1 MAKHTEKEEVIID
14 VESAYDKTEQFFEDN
29 QKVIMGVVAALII
42 IIGGY
47 VGWKKFVVA
56 PQETEAASQ
65 MFRAEQYFQQD
76 SFRIALDG
84 KGQYPGF
91 LQIIDDYGMTD
102 AANLSKYYAGICYLH
117 LGEYENA
124 VEYLDKFSSDDEM
137 LSVIAVGATG
147 DAYMEL
153 GETDKAISKYLAAG
167 NDNSNKFTSPV
178 YLMKAAQA
186 MEASGDTEK
195 AMKLYERIEKEYPGT
210 NEGRAAEKYKARAQ
224 AAAVN

>member
-1 MAKHTEKEEVIID
+1 MAKVKENEEVIIN

-29 QKVIMGVVAALII
+29 QKIILGVVAAII
-42 IIGGY
+42 VIIGGY
-47 VGWKKFVVA
+47 VGYKKFIIA
-56 PQETEAASQ
+56 PKAAEAASQ

-91 LQIIDDYGMTD
+91 LQIIDDYSMTD
-102 AANLSKYYAGICYLH
+102 AANLSYYYAGVSYLH

-124 VEYLDKFSSDDEM
+124 IEYLGKFDSDDEV
-137 LSVIAVGATG
+137 LSVIAEGATG

-153 GETDKAISKYLAAG
+153 GETDKAISAYLEAADEK
-167 NDNSNKFTSPV
+167 NNKFTSPV

-186 MEASGDTEK
+186 LEGKGENEK
-195 AMKLYERIEKEYPGT
+195 AVKIYERLEKEFPT
-210 NEGRAAEKYKARAQ
+210 SNEGRAAEKYKARAK
-224 AAAVN
+224 ASL

>member
-1 MAKHTEKEEVIID
+1 MAKVKENEEVIIN

-29 QKVIMGVVAALII
+29 QKVILGVVAAIII

-47 VGWKKFVVA
+47 VGYKKFILA
-56 PQETEAASQ
+56 PKQAEASSQ

-91 LQIIDDYGMTD
+91 LQIIDDYSMTD
-102 AANLSKYYAGICYLH
+102 AANLSYYYAGVSYLH

-124 VEYLDKFSSDDEM
+124 IEYLGKFDSDDEV
-137 LSVIAVGATG
+137 LSVIAEGATG

-153 GETDKAISKYLAAG
+153 GETDKAISAYLAAA
-167 NDNSNKFTSPV
+167 DEKTNKFTSPV

-186 MEASGDTEK
+186 LEGKGDNEK
-195 AMKLYERIEKEYPGT
+195 AVKLYERLEKEFPT
-210 NEGRAAEKYKARAQ
+210 SNEGRAAEKYKARAK
-224 AAAVN
+224 ASL

>member
-1 MAKHTEKEEVIID
+1 MAKVKENEEVIIN

-29 QKVIMGVVAALII
+29 QKIILGVVAAII
-42 IIGGY
+42 VIIGGY
-47 VGWKKFVVA
+47 VGYKKFIIA
-56 PQETEAASQ
+56 PKETEAASQ

-91 LQIIDDYGMTD
+91 LQIIDDYSMTD
-102 AANLSKYYAGICYLH
+102 AANLSYYYAGVSYLH

-124 VEYLDKFSSDDEM
+124 IEYLGKFDSDDEV
-137 LSVIAVGATG
+137 LSVIAEGATG

-153 GETDKAISKYLAAG
+153 GETDKAISAYIAAADDK
-167 NDNSNKFTSPV
+167 NNKFPSPV

-186 MEASGDTEK
+186 LEGKGETEK
-195 AMKLYERIEKEYPGT
+195 AVKLYERLEKEFPT
-210 NEGRAAEKYKARAQ
+210 SNEGRAAEKYKARAK
-224 AAAVN
+224 ASL

>member
-1 MAKHTEKEEVIID
+1 MAKVKEKEEVIIN

-29 QKVIMGVVAALII
+29 QKIILGVVAAIII

-47 VGWKKFVVA
+47 VGYKKFIIA
-56 PQETEAASQ
+56 PKETEAASQ

-91 LQIIDDYGMTD
+91 LQIIDDYSMTD
-102 AANLSKYYAGICYLH
+102 AANLSYYYAGVSYLH

-124 VEYLDKFSSDDEM
+124 IEYLGKFDSDDEV
-137 LSVIAVGATG
+137 LSVIAEGATG

-153 GETDKAISKYLAAG
+153 GETDKAISAYIAAADDK
-167 NDNSNKFTSPV
+167 NNKFTSPV

-186 MEASGDTEK
+186 LEGKGETEK
-195 AMKLYERIEKEYPGT
+195 AVKLYERLEKEFPT
-210 NEGRAAEKYKARAQ
+210 SNEGRAAEKYKARAK
-224 AAAVN
+224 ASL

>member
-1 MAKHTEKEEVIID
+1 MAKVKENEEVIIN

-29 QKVIMGVVAALII
+29 QKIILGVVAAII
-42 IIGGY
+42 VIIGGY
-47 VGWKKFVVA
+47 VGYKKFIIA
-56 PQETEAASQ
+56 PKETEAASQ

-91 LQIIDDYGMTD
+91 LQIIDDYSMTD
-102 AANLSKYYAGICYLH
+102 AANLSYYYAGVSYLH

-124 VEYLDKFSSDDEM
+124 IEYLGKFDSDDEV
-137 LSVIAVGATG
+137 LSVIAEGATG

-153 GETDKAISKYLAAG
+153 GETDKAISAYIAAADDK
-167 NDNSNKFTSPV
+167 NNKFTSPV

-186 MEASGDTEK
+186 LEGKGETEK
-195 AMKLYERIEKEYPGT
+195 AVKLYERLEKEFPT
-210 NEGRAAEKYKARAQ
+210 SNEGRAAEKYKARAK
-224 AAAVN
+224 ASL

>member
-1 MAKHTEKEEVIID
+1 MAKVKENEEVIIN

-29 QKVIMGVVAALII
+29 QKIIIGVVAAII
-42 IIGGY
+42 LIIGGY
-47 VGWKKFVVA
+47 VGYKKFIIA
-56 PQETEAASQ
+56 PKETEAASQ

-91 LQIIDDYGMTD
+91 LQIIDDYSMTE
-102 AANLSKYYAGICYLH
+102 AANLSYYYAGVSYLH

-124 VEYLDKFSSDDEM
+124 IEYLGKFDSDDEV
-137 LSVIAVGATG
+137 LSVIADGAQG

-153 GETDKAISKYLAAG
+153 GETDKAISAYIAAAD
-167 NDNSNKFTSPV
+167 DNNNKFTSPV

-186 MEASGDTEK
+186 LEGKGETEK
-195 AMKLYERIEKEYPGT
+195 AVKLYERLEKEFPT
-210 NEGRAAEKYKARAQ
+210 SNEGRSAEKYKARAK
-224 AAAVN
+224 ASL

>member
-1 MAKHTEKEEVIID
+1 MAKEKEKEEVIID

-29 QKVIMGVVAALII
+29 QKIILGIVISVFII
-42 IIGGY
+42 VGGY
-47 VGWKKFVVA
+47 VGWKKFIIA
-56 PQETEAASQ
+56 PKETEAASQ

-76 SFRIALDG
+76 SFKIALDG

-91 LQIIDDYGMTD
+91 LQIIDDYGMTN
-102 AANLSKYYAGICYLH
+102 AANLSYYYAGISYLH

-124 VEYLDKFSSDDEM
+124 VEYLGKFNSDDEM

-153 GETDKAISKYLAAG
+153 GETDKAIAKYLEAA
-167 NDNSNKFTSPV
+167 DDKTNKFTSPI

-186 MEASGDTEK
+186 TEGKGEFEK
-195 AMKLYERIEKEYPGT
+195 AVKLYERIEKEFPAT

-224 AAAVN
+224 ASLL

>member
-1 MAKHTEKEEVIID
+1 MAKEQAKEDVIVD

-29 QKVIMGVVAALII
+29 QKVILGVVAALII

-47 VGWKKFVVA
+47 VGWKKFIIA
-56 PQETEAASQ
+56 PKEAEAASQ

-91 LQIIDDYGMTD
+91 LQIIDDYSMTD
-102 AANLSKYYAGICYLH
+102 AANLSYYYAGVSYLH

-124 VEYLDKFSSDDEM
+124 IEYLGKFDSDDEV
-137 LSVIAVGATG
+137 LSVIAEGATG

-153 GETDKAISKYLAAG
+153 GETDKAISAYMAAA
-167 NDNSNKFTSPV
+167 DDKTNKFTSPV

-186 MEASGDTEK
+186 LEGKGEFEK
-195 AMKLYERIEKEYPGT
+195 AVKLYERLEKEFPT
-210 NEGRAAEKYKARAQ
+210 SNEGRATEKYKARAK
-224 AAAVN
+224 ASL

>member
-1 MAKHTEKEEVIID
+1 MAKEQAKEDVIVD

-29 QKVIMGVVAALII
+29 QKVILGVVAALII

-47 VGWKKFVVA
+47 VGWKKFIIA
-56 PQETEAASQ
+56 PKEAEAASQ

-91 LQIIDDYGMTD
+91 LQIIDDYSMTD
-102 AANLSKYYAGICYLH
+102 AANLSYYYAGVSYLH

-124 VEYLDKFSSDDEM
+124 IEYLGKFDSDDEV
-137 LSVIAVGATG
+137 LSVIAEGATG

-153 GETDKAISKYLAAG
+153 GETDKAISAYMAAA
-167 NDNSNKFTSPV
+167 DDKTNKFTSPV

-186 MEASGDTEK
+186 LEGKGEFEK
-195 AMKLYERIEKEYPGT
+195 AVKLYERLEKEFPT
-210 NEGRAAEKYKARAQ
+210 SNEGRAADKYKARAK
-224 AAAVN
+224 ASL

>member
-1 MAKHTEKEEVIID
+1 MAKEKEKEDVILN

-29 QKVIMGVVAALII
+29 QKIILGVVAALIL

-47 VGWKKFVVA
+47 VGWKKFIIA
-56 PQETEAASQ
+56 PKETEAASQ

-91 LQIIDDYGMTD
+91 LQIIDDYGMTSSS
-102 AANLSKYYAGICYLH
+102 NLSYYYAGISYLH

-124 VEYLDKFSSDDEM
+124 IEYLGKFSSDDDV
-137 LSVIAVGATG
+137 LSVIAIGATG

-153 GETDKAISKYLAAG
+153 GETDKAISSYMEAAEEK
-167 NDNSNKFTSPV
+167 NNKFTSPV

-186 MEASGDTEK
+186 IEGKGEFEK
-195 AMKLYERIEKEYPGT
+195 AVKLYERLEKEFPTT
-210 NEGRAAEKYKARAQ
+210 NEGRSAEKYKARAK
-224 AAAVN
+224 ASL

>member
-1 MAKHTEKEEVIID
+1 MAKVKENEEVIIN

-29 QKVIMGVVAALII
+29 QKVILGVVAAIII

-47 VGWKKFVVA
+47 VGYKKFILA
-56 PQETEAASQ
+56 PKQAEASSQ

-91 LQIIDDYGMTD
+91 LQIIDDYSMTD
-102 AANLSKYYAGICYLH
+102 AANLSYYYAGVSYLH

-124 VEYLDKFSSDDEM
+124 IEYLGKFDSDDEV
-137 LSVIAVGATG
+137 LSVIAEGATG

-153 GETDKAISKYLAAG
+153 GETDKAISAYIAAA
-167 NDNSNKFTSPV
+167 DEKTNKFTSPV

-186 MEASGDTEK
+186 LEGKGDNEK
-195 AMKLYERIEKEYPGT
+195 AVKLYERLEKEFPT
-210 NEGRAAEKYKARAQ
+210 SNEGRAAEKYKARAK
-224 AAAVN
+224 ASL

>member
-1 MAKHTEKEEVIID
+1 MAKVKENEEVIIN

-29 QKVIMGVVAALII
+29 QKVILGVVAAIII

-47 VGWKKFVVA
+47 VGYKKFILA
-56 PQETEAASQ
+56 PKQAEASSQ

-91 LQIIDDYGMTD
+91 LQIIDDYSMTD
-102 AANLSKYYAGICYLH
+102 AANLSYYYAGVSYLH

-124 VEYLDKFSSDDEM
+124 IEYLGKFDSDDEV
-137 LSVIAVGATG
+137 LSVIAEGATG

-153 GETDKAISKYLAAG
+153 GETDKAISAYMAAA
-167 NDNSNKFTSPV
+167 DDKTNKFTSPV

-186 MEASGDTEK
+186 LEGKGEFEK
-195 AMKLYERIEKEYPGT
+195 AVKLYERLEKEFPT
-210 NEGRAAEKYKARAQ
+210 SNEGRAAEKYKARAK
-224 AAAVN
+224 ASL